1 MKDMLGKD
9 VHIGNLV
16 AYVWAGGSVYV
27 TGPCVVVRITDKGN
41 VKLEAIDGVTRG
53 VLPSTPVSNIIKL
66 EFV

>member
-1 MKDMLGKD
+1 MNKAKDWNGKD
-9 VHIGNLV
+9 LKG
-16 AYVWAGGSVYV
+16 VWAGGSVHV